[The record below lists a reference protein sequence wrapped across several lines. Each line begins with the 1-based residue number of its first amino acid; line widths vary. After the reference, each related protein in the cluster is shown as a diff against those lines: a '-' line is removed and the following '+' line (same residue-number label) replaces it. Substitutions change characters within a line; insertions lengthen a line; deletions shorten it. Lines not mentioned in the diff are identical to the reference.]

1 MAGLKIKKTD
11 GVIEKESPNS
21 LKVKV
26 TTKETEKKEPEKKEE
41 ENEPVIDEKIKGEW
55 NNYLN
60 WLEKKGK
67 RGKEELDK
75 GDVGNVL
82 FRQYI
87 KENPSTSLSEKII
100 PGIRKEYMALRD
112 SAMKDIKEGRIS
124 YKGAPETFMSHIL
137 KNEKSTNPNYVGQH
151 LTQTFFPGAKIE
163 KIENGKKVG
172 EIVTPLYTPKSK
184 DTLLKTQ

>member
-26 TTKETEKKEPEKKEE
+26 TTKEPEKKEKDT
-41 ENEPVIDEKIKGEW
+41 EPVIDEKIKGEW

-100 PGIRKEYMALRD
+100 PDIRKGYMDLRD
-112 SAMKDIKEGRIS
+112 SAIKDIKEGKIS
-124 YKGAPETFMSHIL
+124 YKQGPPETFMSHIL
-137 KNEKSTNPNYVGQH
+137 KNEKSANPNYVGQH

-172 EIVTPLYTPKSK
+172 EIVSPLYTPKSK